1 MAIKLDILKDN
12 KNSDAYRRFSYA
24 DLKLDLE
31 LSSHIPSTP
40 VGVPKNAS
48 DLKISYDEN
57 AIFNSIR
64 NVFNTKK
71 GQKILNPNFG
81 LDLDRFLFE
90 SITRDNAEMIG
101 RTIQEELPVYEP
113 RINIH
118 NVTVIAKPDNNE
130 YQIDIT
136 IIIPSLDNKSATST
150 GILTDEGFNYI

>member
-1 MAIKLDILKDN
+1 MAIKLDILRDN
-12 KNSDAYRRFSYA
+12 KNTDAYRKFSYA

-31 LSSHIPSTP
+31 LNSHIPSAP
-40 VGVPKNAS
+40 VGVPKNAA

-81 LDLDRFLFE
+81 LDLERFLFE
-90 SITRDNAEMIG
+90 NISRDNAEMIG
-101 RTIQEELPVYEP
+101 RTIHEELPVYEP

-118 NVTVIAKPDNNE
+118 NVNVIAKPDDNQ
-130 YQIDIT
+130 YQIDIS
-136 IIIPSLDNKSATST
+136 IIIPSLDNRSATST

>member
-1 MAIKLDILKDN
+1 MAIKLDILRDN
-12 KNSDAYRRFSYA
+12 KNTDAYRKFSYA

-31 LSSHIPSTP
+31 LNSHIPSTP
-40 VGVPKNAS
+40 VGAPKNAA

-81 LDLDRFLFE
+81 LDLERFLFE

-101 RTIQEELPVYEP
+101 RTIHEELPVYEP

-118 NVTVIAKPDNNE
+118 NVNVIAKPDDNQ
-130 YQIDIT
+130 YQIDIS
-136 IIIPSLDNKSATST
+136 IIIPSLDNRSATST